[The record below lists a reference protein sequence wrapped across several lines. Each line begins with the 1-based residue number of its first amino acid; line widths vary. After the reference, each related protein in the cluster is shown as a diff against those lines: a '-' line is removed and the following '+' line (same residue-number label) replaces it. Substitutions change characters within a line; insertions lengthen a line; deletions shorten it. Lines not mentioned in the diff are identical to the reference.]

1 MVRNCWWGVT
11 RKNMLDTMAAN
22 NAGADVLCPI
32 GGGFSE
38 IVPEDECPERP
49 HRDHYRKRRDNDGQS
64 PDPRTLEAGTISGP
78 TTRDQVQ
85 APHNTNPNRRNRE

>member
-1 MVRNCWWGVT
+1 MRAGTALLWAAQA
-11 RKNMLDTMAAN
+11 AAN
-22 NAGADVLCPI
+22 DVLCPI

-38 IVPEDECPERP
+38 IVSKDECPERP
-49 HRDHYRKRRDNDGQS
+49 HKTRERERQGNSVGQS

>member
-1 MVRNCWWGVT
+1 MRPLTIALLTALLLASGA
-11 RKNMLDTMAAN
+11 K
-22 NAGADVLCPI
+22 ADVLCPV

-49 HRDHYRKRRDNDGQS
+49 HKTRKRERRGDSVGQS